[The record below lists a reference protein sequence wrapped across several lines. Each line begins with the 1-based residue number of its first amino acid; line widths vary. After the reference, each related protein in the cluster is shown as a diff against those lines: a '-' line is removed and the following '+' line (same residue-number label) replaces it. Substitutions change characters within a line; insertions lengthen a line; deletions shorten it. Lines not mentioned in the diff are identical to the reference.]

1 MKPVLQRLAQ
11 DPDKS
16 FIVYHEK
23 EPFFSC
29 PWHYHPE
36 YQLVLVTKSSG
47 ERIVGDHIGY
57 FKEGDLV
64 FIGTQLPHVYD
75 NDPVYSENISGLY
88 AEAIVIQF
96 HPDFLGNELFKA
108 PEFQTFLRFLE
119 NSNQGMEITGATS
132 LRIAGIMKAMP
143 GMDGLQRLVSL
154 FTIFSLL
161 SESSDY
167 KLLASA
173 GFMRNF
179 DISASTRVKKV
190 TEYVMR
196 NFRSDITLEMIAG
209 VASMTPTNFCAFF
222 KKYYRQTFVGY
233 LNDIRVGYACKL
245 LGELDKNISEIAY
258 ASGFNNMSNFNRQF
272 KKIKGVSP
280 AEYRQSLS
288 RKVQAVPNN
297 TLIALLLGFIPDFD
311 LAQLFL

>member
-16 FIVYHEK
+16 FVVYHEK

-75 NDPVYSENISGLY
+75 NDPIYSENISGLY

-154 FTIFSLL
+154 FSIFSLL

-233 LNDIRVGYACKL
+233 LHDIRVGYACKL

-258 ASGFNNMSNFNRQF
+258 ASGFKNMSNFNRQF

-297 TLIALLLGFIPDFD
+297 ALIALLLGFIPDFD